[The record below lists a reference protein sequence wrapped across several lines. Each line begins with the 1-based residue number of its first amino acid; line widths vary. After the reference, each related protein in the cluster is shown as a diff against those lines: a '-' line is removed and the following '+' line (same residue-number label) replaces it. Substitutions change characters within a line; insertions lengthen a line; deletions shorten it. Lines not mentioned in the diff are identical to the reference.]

1 MKKYLVDV
9 MLPTSGQHYDV
20 YLPANKTVGET
31 VELLIY
37 MMESLSEGS
46 YKASRTTMLLDARS
60 GEPFPV
66 AQTIYDVGI
75 RSASRLILI

>member
-9 MLPTSGQHYDV
+9 LLPTSGQHYDV
-20 YLPANKTVGET
+20 YLPANKTVYEA
-31 VELLIY
+31 VELLTH

-46 YKASRTTMLLDARS
+46 YKSSQTTMLLDARS
-60 GEPFPV
+60 GEPFPM
-66 AQTIYDVGI
+66 AQTVYDAGI